1 MNRTSPAGWTSAT
14 LCLAVI
20 AGCSQQGP
28 STPAPAVA
36 AGPPPA
42 PTLEQLKSATVSGLL
57 PQPVTLADG
66 VYQGEPAEPGAASR
80 PVVNL
85 WAPSVVFADVDGAPG
100 NEAVAM
106 LSSSGGGSGTF
117 VHLAVFA
124 SKDGKA
130 QSVATAQVGDR
141 VRLVRLWVEHG
152 EIHMDVVEPGP
163 KDPSCCP
170 TQLSR
175 KTWKLEGGALKL
187 ASNDVVGVVSV
198 NLLASTD
205 WMLASM
211 DGKPVDPAQKPPTL
225 LVQYGKVV
233 GFDGCNRYSGAL
245 KESAPGEISV
255 GPLAATKMA
264 CPPEAMTLS
273 DEFTK
278 RMNKVTG
285 YTFDA
290 GQLALTW
297 QEKGQGGVLV
307 FAK

>member
-1 MNRTSPAGWTSAT
+1 MNRMPLAGWTSAA
-14 LCLAVI
+14 LCLAAV
-20 AGCSQQGP
+20 AGCSQQGA
-28 STPAPAVA
+28 STPPPTVP

-42 PTLEQLKSATVSGLL
+42 PSLEQLLSATVSGVL
-57 PQPVTLADG
+57 PQPVVLSNG
-66 VYQGEPAEPGAASR
+66 VYQGEPAQPGAASR

-85 WAPSVVFADVDGAPG
+85 WAPAVVFADVDGVPG
-100 NEAVAM
+100 NEAVAV

-117 VHLAVFA
+117 VHVAVFA
-124 SKDGKA
+124 TQDGKA
-130 QSVATAQVGDR
+130 QSIAAAQVGDR
-141 VRLVRLWVEHG
+141 VKLVRLWVEQR

-175 KTWKLEGGALKL
+175 KTWKLEGGTLKPG
-187 ASNDVVGVVSV
+187 SNDVVGVLSV

-211 DGKPVDPAQKPPTL
+211 DGKPVDAAQKPPTL

-245 KESAPGEISV
+245 KESAPGVISV

-273 DEFTK
+273 DAFAR

-285 YTFDA
+285 YSFDA

-297 QEKGQGGVLV
+297 QDKGESGVLL